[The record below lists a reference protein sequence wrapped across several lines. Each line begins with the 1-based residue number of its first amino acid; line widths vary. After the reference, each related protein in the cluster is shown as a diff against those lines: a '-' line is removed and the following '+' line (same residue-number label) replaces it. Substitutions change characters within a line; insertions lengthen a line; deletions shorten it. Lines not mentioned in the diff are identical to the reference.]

1 MSTLLSKNVSSG
13 VKRSLLLATF
23 TLIAATPLQADEFK
37 SAASV
42 TLISDYLYRGIS
54 QTNEGP
60 ALQASLTLQ
69 HQTGAYVSA
78 WGSNIKFGDGSME
91 LDLSAGYL
99 WQLNPDWKL
108 DLGLMQYRYP
118 KGDNSSTEFNFIEAY
133 GKLSYQQLTVG
144 LAITDDYFAAGV
156 GKFAYWS
163 ADWNQQLADNL
174 LLQWH
179 LGYNQFANALEYI
192 NFMAASDESD
202 QGYADWQLKL
212 QSSQFGFDWGVAY
225 AGTSVDAQDCPAL
238 CDSRVLL
245 SVSKSF

>member
-118 KGDNSSTEFNFIEAY
+118 KGDNSSTEFNFVEAY

-163 ADWNQQLADNL
+163 ADWNQQLSNQL

-179 LGYNQFANALEYI
+179 LGYNQFANALEYK
-192 NFMAASDESD
+192 NFMAASNESD

-212 QSSQFGFDWGVAY
+212 QTSQLGFDWGLAY
-225 AGTSVDAQDCPAL
+225 AGTSVDAAACTAL
-238 CDSRVLL
+238 CDNRVLV

>member
-69 HQTGAYVSA
+69 HQSGAYLSA

-118 KGDNSSTEFNFIEAY
+118 KGDNSSTEFNFVEAY
-133 GKLSYQQLTVG
+133 GKLSYQQLTLG

-156 GKFAYWS
+156 DKFAYWS
-163 ADWNQQLADNL
+163 ADWNQQLTDNL

-179 LGYNQFANALEYI
+179 LGYNQFANALEYK
-192 NFMAASDESD
+192 NFMAASNESD
-202 QGYADWQLKL
+202 QGYTDWQLKL
-212 QSSQFGFDWGVAY
+212 QTSQLGFDWGLAY

-238 CDSRVLL
+238 CDDRILF

>member
-1 MSTLLSKNVSSG
+1 MSTLLSKNAFSA
-13 VKRSLLLATF
+13 VKSTVLLATVM
-23 TLIAATPLQADEFK
+23 LITATPLQADEFK

-69 HQTGAYVSA
+69 HQSGAYLNA

-118 KGDNSSTEFNFIEAY
+118 KGDNASTEFNFVEAY

-156 GKFAYWS
+156 GKFVYWS
-163 ADWNQQLADNL
+163 ADWNQQLSNQL

-179 LGYNQFANALEYI
+179 LGYNQFANTLEYK

-202 QGYADWQLKL
+202 QGYVDWSLKL
-212 QSSQFGFDWGVAY
+212 QSSQFGFDWGLAY
-225 AGTSVDAQDCPAL
+225 AGTSVDTAACATL
-238 CDSRVLL
+238 CDNRWLV

>member
-13 VKRSLLLATF
+13 VKRGLLMATL
-23 TLIAATPLQADEFK
+23 TLITATPLQAEEFK

-69 HQTGAYVSA
+69 HQSGTYVSA

-118 KGDNSSTEFNFIEAY
+118 KGDNSSTEFNFVEAY

-163 ADWNQQLADNL
+163 ADWTSSLAISCCYNGIWGTINL
-174 LLQWH
+174 LMHWNIKTL
-179 LGYNQFANALEYI
+179 
-192 NFMAASDESD
+192 
-202 QGYADWQLKL
+202 WQQAMSLI
-212 QSSQFGFDWGVAY
+212 
-225 AGTSVDAQDCPAL
+225 
-238 CDSRVLL
+238 RVMPTG
-245 SVSKSF
+245 S